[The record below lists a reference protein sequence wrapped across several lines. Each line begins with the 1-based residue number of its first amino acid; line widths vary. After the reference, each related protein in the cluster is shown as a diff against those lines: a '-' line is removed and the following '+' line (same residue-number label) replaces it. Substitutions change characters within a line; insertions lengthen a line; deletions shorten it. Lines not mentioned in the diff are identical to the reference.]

1 MYSRWKIRSQK
12 RGLDVSRIEGKVAT
26 VLNERELVLN
36 VGSEEGV
43 KVGMRFKILYPDTGA
58 PLGSVEWPKTEVK
71 IVNVQPHMAVGRT
84 FRTIT
89 IPERGS
95 QYRGIRSALY
105 GLGLDDYVP
114 EKQVV
119 ETLRSSD
126 GFAEKELDPSESVV
140 KRGDPAVEIVILPQ
154 KAISA
159 ETEEGY

>member
-1 MYSRWKIRSQK
+1 
-12 RGLDVSRIEGKVAT
+12 VSRIEGKVAT

-43 KVGMRFKILYPDTGA
+43 KVGMRFKILYPDGIEITDPDTGA
-58 PLGSVEWPKTEVK
+58 QLGSVEWPKTEVK

-89 IPERGS
+89 IPESGS
-95 QYRGIRSALY
+95 RYSGIRSVLY
-105 GLGLDDYVP
+105 GTGLDDYIP

-154 KAISA
+154 KAITA